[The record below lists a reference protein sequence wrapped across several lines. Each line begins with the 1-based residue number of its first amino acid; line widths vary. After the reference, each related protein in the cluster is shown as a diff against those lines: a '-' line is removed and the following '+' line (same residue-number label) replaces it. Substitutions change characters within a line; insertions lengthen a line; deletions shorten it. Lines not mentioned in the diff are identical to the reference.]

1 MATRVDRSLS
11 ANLLT
16 GALLPRVDIAIGHG
30 LKYLLQTLFQRSA
43 PRDQPYPPRGLSP
56 SAMQA
61 IGTQQ
66 DSSSAAGAAST
77 LPALRC
83 AETGRVHEQLGRDKI
98 NDISDYYKIISAAFN
113 PANKAGAFSAG
124 ANPAASA
131 GQQPHLQDAWHA
143 RVVVK
148 DDAGSAVQKNILP
161 DSLMRSSLLNRR
173 LGSLVADTLPDG
185 QTAAQLE
192 AQQLSL
198 SDERSRLVKERNELW
213 AQPTGQVL
221 ADDAD
226 ARNSDRL
233 DQRLLD
239 INRRIANI
247 GRELAALAPAIAT
260 HQIAAGSARGEI
272 QNKFPN
278 TLYDPMTGFCATISV
293 RHGNEVVIGF
303 PGVGS
308 QRGGLAQGVR
318 GALNAMG
325 LAPPKNMAQA
335 SQLTKMVKAH
345 LDALNRELPPDRQ
358 LKLTLTGFSMGGG
371 LATYAALRN
380 DVPAVAIS
388 PMRLGLLARA
398 KCGQAAIKNAPRLVT
413 EVTVQS
419 DWVADN
425 SRTRGLKLLSLPSYL
440 LTGRKADALGAIGY
454 RYLIPKPNEWERITQ
469 ATNWNWSERDVLNI
483 AHGIDVHA
491 NFQLC
496 LEAHRERLAQAEAE
510 AKTTIPGDSSRPP
523 SAHFGSD

>member
-1 MATRVDRSLS
+1 MATRVDHSLS

-30 LKYLLQTLFQRSA
+30 LKYFVQTLFQRSA
-43 PRDQPYPPRGLSP
+43 PRSQPYPPRGLSP

-66 DSSSAAGAAST
+66 ATSSATGAASN

-83 AETGRVHEQLGRDKI
+83 AETDRLHEQLGSDRIK
-98 NDISDYYKIISAAFN
+98 DISDYYAITSAAFD
-113 PANKAGAFSAG
+113 PASNAKAFSAG
-124 ANPAASA
+124 AKPAVSG
-131 GQQPHLQDAWHA
+131 GQQARLQDAWHA
-143 RVVVK
+143 SVVVK
-148 DDAGSAVQKNILP
+148 DEAGSSVEKNVLP

-173 LGSLVADTLPDG
+173 LGSLVADTLPAG

-192 AQQLSL
+192 AKQLSL
-198 SDERSRLVKERNELW
+198 MDERLRLINERGDLW
-213 AQPTGQVL
+213 KQLSEQAIGGETSP
-221 ADDAD
+221 
-226 ARNSDRL
+226 RSDSL
-233 DQRLLD
+233 DQRLGF
-239 INRRIANI
+239 INRRIPDI
-247 GRELAALAPAIAT
+247 GRELDALEPAMAT
-260 HQIAAGSARGEI
+260 HRIAAGSARGEI

-303 PGVGS
+303 SGVGS

-318 GALNAMG
+318 AALNAMG

-345 LDALNRELPPDRQ
+345 LDALNRELAPDRQ

-380 DVPAVAIS
+380 DVPAVVIS

-425 SRTRGLKLLSLPSYL
+425 SRTRGLKFLSLPSYL
-440 LTGRKADALGAIGY
+440 LTGRKADALGAIGH
-454 RYLIPKPNEWERITQ
+454 RYLIPKPTELERAQQ
-469 ATNWNWSERDVLNI
+469 AIDWNWSEQDSERI
-483 AHGIDVHA
+483 IRGIDVHA
-491 NFQLC
+491 HFGFC
-496 LEAHRERLAQAEAE
+496 LEVQRRRLADLQADANAASTSESA
-510 AKTTIPGDSSRPP
+510 RPR
-523 SAHFGSD
+523 SAHFGSE

>member
-66 DSSSAAGAAST
+66 DSSSVAGAAST

-98 NDISDYYKIISAAFN
+98 NDVSDYYKIISAAFN
-113 PANKAGAFSAG
+113 PANKAGAFSVG

-131 GQQPHLQDAWHA
+131 GRQPHLQDAWHA
-143 RVVVK
+143 RVMVK
-148 DDAGSAVQKNILP
+148 DDAGLPVPRKILP

-192 AQQLSL
+192 AQQRSL
-198 SDERSRLVKERNELW
+198 SDERSCLMKERDELW
-213 AQPTGQVL
+213 NPPTEQAIGG
-221 ADDAD
+221 DTD
-226 ARNSDRL
+226 ARNSDRIV
-233 DQRLLD
+233 Q
-239 INRRIANI
+239 INLRIANI
-247 GRELAALAPAIAT
+247 GRELAALKTAIVT
-260 HQIAAGSARGEI
+260 HGIAAGSARGDI
-272 QNKFPN
+272 QDTFPN

-345 LDALNRELPPDRQ
+345 LDALNRELLPDQQ

-469 ATNWNWSERDVLNI
+469 ATDWNWSERDVLNI

-496 LEAHRERLAQAEAE
+496 LEAHRERLAKAEAE
-510 AKTTIPGDSSRPP
+510 ARTTMPGDSPRPP